1 MEDCDHDLYDGQVI
15 NVTSDE
21 DIFEFLGSVS
31 KNISLRWVLPGP
43 NANNFSVAAE
53 LNIYGKKCAIVRLRC
68 LSWTQTNGTGAS
80 SAQCRS
86 STKQVSAFSRLSIAF
101 DSSSLLSNPD
111 EPMSVSLGIVTSTDP
126 QTLLAGNRPVYSV
139 QYEPHKVIYD
149 NFYRTVSKLLA
160 GHDQGKLVVIF
171 RPLNELK
178 QGDSIF
184 LRATHP
190 LFRELN
196 GTDDSGCSIST
207 AAGLRLDHA
216 VRWQSKTD
224 VNISIGNITQA
235 NASAA
240 PVASVRALDSVT
252 MVCNRTAVLNHN
264 CPYRV
269 AVEIRT
275 TQDYLPSTPFNVD
288 ANSYSV
294 ESDYVCAEREC
305 LDE

>member
-1 MEDCDHDLYDGQVI
+1 MC
-15 NVTSDE
+15 
-21 DIFEFLGSVS
+21 
-31 KNISLRWVLPGP
+31 
-43 NANNFSVAAE
+43 
-53 LNIYGKKCAIVRLRC
+53 VR
-68 LSWTQTNGTGAS
+68 QH
-80 SAQCRS
+80 CR
-86 STKQVSAFSRLSIAF
+86 
-101 DSSSLLSNPD
+101 D
-111 EPMSVSLGIVTSTDP
+111 
-126 QTLLAGNRPVYSV
+126 
-139 QYEPHKVIYD
+139 
-149 NFYRTVSKLLA
+149 
-160 GHDQGKLVVIF
+160 DQGKLVVVF
-171 RPLNELK
+171 KTLNELK

-196 GTDDSGCSIST
+196 GIDDSGCSIST

-240 PVASVRALDSVT
+240 PVDSVRALDSVT